1 MAVVAERVPEARG
14 SSTNESRILAAL
26 RSAVIA
32 APDRIVTVFLSV
44 CIPIGL
50 AVTFRVFT
58 PALVIPAAVIFAV
71 GFWFLTPARYVGPS
85 DGPVDGPVEGPVDG
99 SVERA
104 AGRAALG
111 AAIAGV
117 GALLWILVNRQYVA
131 EFVVLQRDPGIYT
144 LRAMWLTDHSTPL
157 IDMSAEALHAGG
169 QPGVSLAALAFPVI
183 GETIY
188 PQSSGLVPGLLATF
202 GWVKGLTGVLVGNV
216 VIGAVALL
224 AVYALARRLV
234 GPLWA
239 LVPFGALALGMPM
252 IAFSRAPY
260 SEPTALVATFGG
272 LLLLWVAWER
282 RRVLGFVV
290 AGLLMGVGSLARIDG
305 GIAIVGVLAAFG
317 VVTLFARSSETRRR
331 AALYATAYFLAVG
344 LMNGL
349 GLLDASRNS
358 PIYLKSESHNVTPL
372 TVATVASWVVVVG
385 FAFLPLDGLRGWLAE
400 HSRAVARIAG
410 IGSAVVGLVLLS
422 RPLWWTAR
430 SIAKSS
436 WPTIANMQVR
446 SGLANDPARS
456 YDESSVSWLA
466 MYQGWIAV
474 LLAGLGVAMLAAR
487 IVRTRD
493 PRIVML
499 VVTVASASL
508 LYLNKISIFPDQI
521 WAMRRFLPI
530 IIPGLLI
537 AAIYPLQQ
545 LARRRRPLTWVA
557 AGLAAATLGG
567 ALLPWAGPVPTAAD
581 GGGQVAE
588 MQQSCAIID
597 GRPVVLTGPNPGPA
611 YFLPTF
617 KIGCGVETLRYATST
632 PEGLAKIRA
641 NYGTDVL
648 AVTFDPAGLTW
659 TTGAAPPPTISSNI
673 VFWGQPLQKP
683 PTTIG
688 ITHRNMWIGIVQ
700 ADGRVTPI
708 AGAAG

>member
-1 MAVVAERVPEARG
+1 MAVVAQSPPQAHP
-14 SSTNESRILAAL
+14 SRIPPRVLSLLQA
-26 RSAVIA
+26 AVIA
-32 APDRIVTVFLSV
+32 APDRIVTAFLSV
-44 CIPIGL
+44 CIPVGL
-50 AVTFRVFT
+50 AVSFRVFT
-58 PALVIPAAVIFAV
+58 PALVISAAVVFAV
-71 GFWFLTPARYVGPS
+71 GFWFFTPSRYTGQT
-85 DGPVDGPVEGPVDG
+85 VDGPIAVDRVVDEGTL
-99 SVERA
+99 A
-104 AGRAALG
+104 RAALG

-117 GALLWILVNRQYVA
+117 GALLWILVNRHYVS
-131 EFVVLQRDPGIYT
+131 ELVVLQRDPGIYT

-157 IDMSAEALHAGG
+157 IDVSAEALHAGG

-260 SEPTALVATFGG
+260 SEPTALAATFGG
-272 LLLLWVAWER
+272 LLLLWLAWER
-282 RRVLGFVV
+282 RRVMGFVV

-305 GIAIVGVLAAFG
+305 GIAIIGVLAAFG
-317 VVTLFARSSETRRR
+317 VVTLFARSGGTRRR
-331 AALYATAYFLAVG
+331 AALYATSYFLASG
-344 LMNGL
+344 LMNGF
-349 GLLDASRNS
+349 GLLDARRNS
-358 PIYLKSESHNVTPL
+358 PNYLTSESHNVMPL
-372 TVATVASWVVVVG
+372 TIATVVSWVVVVG
-385 FAFLPLDGLRGWLAE
+385 FAFIPMGGFRRWLAE
-400 HSRAVARIAG
+400 RSREVAWIAG
-410 IGSAVVGLVLLS
+410 IGSIVVGLLLLS

-430 SIAKSS
+430 FIAKSS
-436 WPTIANMQVR
+436 WPAIADLQVR

-474 LLAGLGVAMLAAR
+474 LLAGLGVAMLAGR
-487 IVRTRD
+487 VVRTRD
-493 PRIVML
+493 PRIAML

-530 IIPGLLI
+530 IIPGLLL
-537 AAIYPLQQ
+537 AAVYPLRQ
-545 LARRRRPLTWVA
+545 LALRRRPLTWVS
-557 AGLAAATLGG
+557 AGLGAAMLGG
-567 ALLPWAGPVPTAAD
+567 ALLPWSGPVPTAVD

-588 MQQSCAIID
+588 MQQSCAAVA

-617 KIGCGVETLRYATST
+617 KIGCGVETLRYTDAT

-641 NYGTDVL
+641 NYGTDVV
-648 AVTFDPAGLTW
+648 AVTFDPTGLTW
-659 TTGAAPPPTISSNI
+659 TTGAAPAPTISSNI

-683 PTTIG
+683 PSTVG
-688 ITHRNMWIGIVQ
+688 ITHRDMWIGVVQ
-700 ADGRVTPI
+700 PDGRVTPTGG
-708 AGAAG
+708 AGG